1 MVRIAVS
8 PHTTA
13 QFCDRSKW
21 QFGFALPDRSPH
33 PLPSLRRMGELGDM
47 RNVPKPWTALVVAT
61 MSAVAMVGVGPAAAD
76 VVETEPLKQ
85 VARRAGLRV
94 LEGRHLVLATDRP
107 VRAADGVA
115 ELPAVFDQA
124 FAAWCR
130 HYGMDPAAHADWR
143 CFGCL
148 VVDRERFREAGL
160 LPDTV
165 PAFANGF
172 CANNRFWL
180 ADQSNPA
187 YRRHLLL
194 HEGVH
199 AFTLTLRGLAT
210 PVWYNEGIAEFLATH
225 RLEQAGDSGATFVHT
240 PIPDRPADVEQL
252 GRIEKIRELRETD
265 RAPPLADVLALA
277 VTEHGSI
284 ADYAASWAAVALLAG
299 HPAMASEFAAL
310 ERRSLT
316 PDFNDR
322 LATMPGWDARRVAR
336 DFDAFTAEIDYGWD
350 FARMAIDWSPG
361 EPLAKQ
367 HAVMV
372 DATRGW
378 QNAGVRLTAGGRYGF
393 IAAGRVGVGSVA
405 DEASGTVTPL
415 ESEPAGISLEW
426 YRGRPIGRLLA
437 AQWVEPADGGRP
449 RFEIVAEGV
458 SGRFAAFTDGPVYF
472 KVNQAPGRLAD
483 DAGSFR
489 VELQPL
495 PGGE

>member
-1 MVRIAVS
+1 MGHDV
-8 PHTTA
+8 
-13 QFCDRSKW
+13 
-21 QFGFALPDRSPH
+21 FALSDRSPQ

-47 RNVPKPWTALVVAT
+47 RNARRVRMSVFTVLAVVLA
-61 MSAVAMVGVGPAAAD
+61 AGADPAAAD
-76 VVETEPLKQ
+76 VVEVEPLEQ
-85 VARRAGLRV
+85 LARRAGLRV
-94 LEGRHLVLATDRP
+94 LEGRHLALATDRP
-107 VRAADGVA
+107 VRRGDGVE
-115 ELPAVFDQA
+115 ELPAIFDQA

-165 PAFANGF
+165 PRFENGF
-172 CANNRFWL
+172 CENNRFWL
-180 ADQSNPA
+180 ADQSNSA

-225 RLEQAGDSGATFVHT
+225 RLEQAGDSGAAFVHT

-252 GRIEKIRELRETD
+252 GRIEKIRELRTAG
-265 RAPPLADVLALA
+265 RAPALEDVLALT

-284 ADYAASWAAVALLAG
+284 ADYAASWAAVTLLAG
-299 HPAMASEFAAL
+299 HPATASEFAAV
-310 ERRSLT
+310 ERRSLR

-322 LATMPGWDARRVAR
+322 LATMPGWDAPRVAR
-336 DFDAFTAEIDYGWD
+336 DFDAFTAELDYGWD

-361 EPLAKQ
+361 ERLAKQ
-367 HAVMV
+367 HAVTV

-378 QNAGVRLTAGGRYGF
+378 QNAGVRLAAGRRYGF
-393 IAAGRVGVGSVA
+393 TAAGRVGVGSVT
-405 DEASGTVTPL
+405 DETSGLVTPL
-415 ESEPAGISLEW
+415 ESEPDGISLEW
-426 YRGRPIGRLLA
+426 YRSRPVGRLLA

-449 RFEIVAEGV
+449 LFEIVAEGG
-458 SGRFAAFTDGPVYF
+458 SGRFTAPAEGPLYF

-489 VELQPL
+489 VELKPL
-495 PGGE
+495 AEGE